1 MENYQKY
8 LPAMIVA
15 LIIGGTL
22 FGSYNTIVPLYDKK
36 TQIVD
41 EYDSVQAK
49 LKKAEES
56 LAVVNQKL
64 KLLKNVSA
72 ETSKKIYYPTEA
84 DIDNESLF
92 FTLYTD
98 VIDIAKQNN
107 IKIRSI
113 DYKYYP
119 ENDKFVTEG
128 GKENY
133 FVCDLD
139 MKLVSNYRELRNF
152 METLFQY
159 AYYLKFNSINIEPY
173 STDKRILLTDFSIRL
188 YSHTD
193 IEKPLDLETAN

>member
-49 LKKAEES
+49 LNKAEES